1 MIYNKTINGLKV
13 FIKDNDPFYEQVL
26 NDVLTCR
33 VKTLKVFR
41 SIDDT
46 KVILIDTAR
55 GPLVLKVY
63 APKHKMIERFLK
75 SCIKKD
81 YYENLIYQTD
91 RVRGEGI
98 QSINDY
104 FLLAERKTLNFAHYY
119 IMLIEY
125 IEGIGLNEYLEISE
139 ELKDQLSESI
149 KELHQHGM
157 VSGDPHKGN
166 FIVSEKG
173 LRLIDLS
180 GKKTTAVLKAKD
192 RIDLER
198 HYNIK
203 NELKDFGYTYL
214 IFKKKIKKAI
224 RDVKVKLGLKSK

>member
-1 MIYNKTINGLKV
+1 
-13 FIKDNDPFYEQVL
+13 
-26 NDVLTCR
+26 TCR

-75 SCIKKD
+75 SCVKKD

-125 IEGIGLNEYLEISE
+125 IEGVGLNDYLEISE
-139 ELKDQLSESI
+139 DLKEQLSESI

>member
-1 MIYNKTINGLKV
+1 D
-13 FIKDNDPFYEQVL
+13 F
-26 NDVLTCR
+26 LTCR

-63 APKHKMIERFLK
+63 APKHKMTERFLK

-125 IEGIGLNEYLEISE
+125 IEGVGLNEYLEIFE
-139 ELKDQLSESI
+139 DLKDQLSESI

-214 IFKKKIKKAI
+214 IFKKKIKKVI

>member
-1 MIYNKTINGLKV
+1 RQMCIR
-13 FIKDNDPFYEQVL
+13 D
-26 NDVLTCR
+26 R
-33 VKTLKVFR
+33 LKVFR

-125 IEGIGLNEYLEISE
+125 IEGVGLNEYLEISE

>member
-26 NDVLTCR
+26 NDFLTCR
-33 VKTLKVFR
+33 VKALKVFR

-63 APKHKMIERFLK
+63 APKHKMTERFLK

-125 IEGIGLNEYLEISE
+125 IEGVGLNEYLEISE
-139 ELKDQLSESI
+139 DLKDQLSESI

-173 LRLIDLS
+173 LRLMNPLMILVKIIKLRWIHILS
-180 GKKTTAVLKAKD
+180 YDQMVSRKINNQTTRCANS
-192 RIDLER
+192 I
-198 HYNIK
+198 
-203 NELKDFGYTYL
+203 FYTTLFTNSAPNYT
-214 IFKKKIKKAI
+214 
-224 RDVKVKLGLKSK
+224 

>member
-1 MIYNKTINGLKV
+1 D
-13 FIKDNDPFYEQVL
+13 F
-26 NDVLTCR
+26 LTCR

>member
-26 NDVLTCR
+26 NDFLTFR

-214 IFKKKIKKAI
+214 IFKKKIKKVI

>member
-1 MIYNKTINGLKV
+1 D
-13 FIKDNDPFYEQVL
+13 F
-26 NDVLTCR
+26 LTCR
-33 VKTLKVFR
+33 IKTLKVFR

-63 APKHKMIERFLK
+63 APKHKMAERFLK
-75 SCIKKD
+75 SCVKKD

-104 FLLAERKTLNFAHYY
+104 FLLAERKTLNFSHYY

-125 IEGIGLNEYLEISE
+125 IEGVGLNEYSEISE
-139 ELKDQLSESI
+139 DLKHQLSESI

-214 IFKKKIKKAI
+214 VFKKKIKKAI
-224 RDVKVKLGLKSK
+224 RDVKIKLGLKNK

>member
-1 MIYNKTINGLKV
+1 D
-13 FIKDNDPFYEQVL
+13 F
-26 NDVLTCR
+26 LTCR

-75 SCIKKD
+75 SCVKKD

-125 IEGIGLNEYLEISE
+125 IEGVGLNEYLEISE
-139 ELKDQLSESI
+139 DLKEQLSESI

>member
-1 MIYNKTINGLKV
+1 MIYNKTISELQV
-13 FIKDNDPFYEQVL
+13 FIKDNDPFYERVL
-26 NDVLTCR
+26 NDFLTCR

-41 SIDDT
+41 SIADT

-75 SCIKKD
+75 SCVKKD

-125 IEGIGLNEYLEISE
+125 IEGVGLNEYLEISE
-139 ELKDQLSESI
+139 DLKNQLSESI

>member
-26 NDVLTCR
+26 NDFLTYR

-75 SCIKKD
+75 SCVKKD

-125 IEGIGLNEYLEISE
+125 IEGVGLNEYLEISE
-139 ELKDQLSESI
+139 DLKEQLSESI

>member
-1 MIYNKTINGLKV
+1 
-13 FIKDNDPFYEQVL
+13 
-26 NDVLTCR
+26 TCR
-33 VKTLKVFR
+33 IKTLKVFR

-63 APKHKMIERFLK
+63 APKHKMAERFLK
-75 SCIKKD
+75 SCVKKD

-104 FLLAERKTLNFAHYY
+104 FLLAERKTLNFSHYY

-125 IEGIGLNEYLEISE
+125 IEGVGLNEYSEISE
-139 ELKDQLSESI
+139 DLKHQLSESI

-214 IFKKKIKKAI
+214 VFKKKIKKAI
-224 RDVKVKLGLKSK
+224 RDVKIKLGLKNK

>member
-1 MIYNKTINGLKV
+1 MIQKSKIKDLVV
-13 FIKDNDPFYEQVL
+13 FIDENNSKYLNVL
-26 NDVLTCR
+26 NDFLSYNINII
-33 VKTLKVFR
+33 KVFR

-75 SCIKKD
+75 SCVKKD

-125 IEGIGLNEYLEISE
+125 IEGVGLNEYLEISE
-139 ELKDQLSESI
+139 DLKEQLSESI

-203 NELKDFGYTYL
+203 NELKDFAYTYL

>member
-1 MIYNKTINGLKV
+1 
-13 FIKDNDPFYEQVL
+13 
-26 NDVLTCR
+26 
-33 VKTLKVFR
+33 
-41 SIDDT
+41 T

-139 ELKDQLSESI
+139 ELKDQLSDSI
-149 KELHQHGM
+149 KELHQHG
-157 VSGDPHKGN
+157 
-166 FIVSEKG
+166 
-173 LRLIDLS
+173 
-180 GKKTTAVLKAKD
+180 
-192 RIDLER
+192 
-198 HYNIK
+198 
-203 NELKDFGYTYL
+203 
-214 IFKKKIKKAI
+214 
-224 RDVKVKLGLKSK
+224 

>member
-1 MIYNKTINGLKV
+1 
-13 FIKDNDPFYEQVL
+13 
-26 NDVLTCR
+26 LTCR

-75 SCIKKD
+75 SCVKKD

-125 IEGIGLNEYLEISE
+125 IEGVGLNEYLEISE
-139 ELKDQLSESI
+139 DLKEQLSESI

>member
-1 MIYNKTINGLKV
+1 
-13 FIKDNDPFYEQVL
+13 
-26 NDVLTCR
+26 
-33 VKTLKVFR
+33 
-41 SIDDT
+41 
-46 KVILIDTAR
+46 
-55 GPLVLKVY
+55 
-63 APKHKMIERFLK
+63 
-75 SCIKKD
+75 
-81 YYENLIYQTD
+81 
-91 RVRGEGI
+91 GI

-125 IEGIGLNEYLEISE
+125 IEGVGLNEYLEISE

>member
-1 MIYNKTINGLKV
+1 
-13 FIKDNDPFYEQVL
+13 
-26 NDVLTCR
+26 LTCR

-75 SCIKKD
+75 SCVKKD

-104 FLLAERKTLNFAHYY
+104 FLLSERKTLNFAHYY

-125 IEGIGLNEYLEISE
+125 IEGVGLNEYLEISE
-139 ELKDQLSESI
+139 DLKEQLSESI